1 MREYLLVWRAL
12 PKLLVGIFFLAEVLL
27 LIFGESASL
36 SGGEM
41 ITRRL
46 STSFSGATLLLAV
59 ILVAGIAASLG
70 LFLLTVASAATR
82 SIAKLALRLMPARRR
97 IGSLPLRE
105 LFENPYAIALRRFRE
120 KADFYLQFHEL
131 KSSSFST
138 DALGKISEIR
148 THYAAVRG
156 HLLSGNYEAV
166 EAINYFGLLGQ
177 DRRAYE
183 IVEDEIQALENFVVT
198 LLLMPA
204 SLLVVGV
211 GGAMLAAILSILVI
225 LSLAILPEIARRKC
239 FLAIFLLTAYMDNF
253 TVSEGADVADREGE
267 AYF

>member
-12 PKLLVGIFFLAEVLL
+12 PKLLVGSIFLAEVLL
-27 LIFGESASL
+27 FIFGESASVA
-36 SGGEM
+36 GVEIIM
-41 ITRRL
+41 RRL
-46 STSFSGATLLLAV
+46 STYFSGATLLLVVVLA
-59 ILVAGIAASLG
+59 AGVAASLG
-70 LFLLTVASAATR
+70 LFLLTVASAVARTA
-82 SIAKLALRLMPARRR
+82 AKLALRLLPARRR
-97 IGSLPLRE
+97 SNFLPLRE

-138 DALGKISEIR
+138 EALGKISEIK
-148 THYAAVRG
+148 THYAAVRS
-156 HLLSGNYEAV
+156 HLLSGNYEDV
-166 EAINYFGLLGQ
+166 ESINYFGLLGQ

-183 IVEDEIQALENFVVT
+183 IAEDEVQALENFVVV

-204 SLLVVGV
+204 SLLLIGV
-211 GGAMLAAILSILVI
+211 RSLALIISASTLVA
-225 LSLAILPEIARRKC
+225 LSLAILPDIARRKC
-239 FLAIFLLTAYMDNF
+239 FLASFLLTAYMDNF